1 MLILFRRLQ
10 SATPKLVL
18 LCGIA
23 LSLSLGV
30 VACGGSSSSS
40 NGNGGGPGGSGGGPG
55 GNGSDPTLAITDI
68 PNQELVIGTSLTL
81 NVAVTGGT
89 GTTSYSVSSTPASE
103 ATFTIDQATD
113 QLTINASG
121 ASEATVEV
129 TVTVEKG
136 SETASE
142 TFQLSIVPE
151 LTISVDD
158 QELAARDRLSIP
170 VTSGGLS
177 DDTVTYSV
185 TESSLADIEID
196 DNGLLTIDASGVGVR
211 AAAVPVMV
219 SAMNDRTTVTD
230 SFMLT
235 ITPPVLTIELND
247 ADGNQVS
254 ECDIAEGNI
263 GSTHAIEITGPPSGK
278 MLHWRIEDSGGIM
291 DDDVRNIFASSF
303 GDVGEVISGLF
314 SLIGVRIIYRF
325 TFHICD
331 DSTPNPAGRTLIIS
345 ILPSLADDYQ
355 LPTTPGMGYTIGTG
369 GNVQVVCSVVDPLSP
384 PPPPP
389 FTSLACSE

>member
-40 NGNGGGPGGSGGGPG
+40 NGNGP

-68 PNQELVIGTSLTL
+68 PDQELVIGTSLTL

-103 ATFTIDQATD
+103 AMLTIDQATD
-113 QLTINASG
+113 QLTIDATSAS
-121 ASEATVEV
+121 AATVEV

-151 LTISVDD
+151 LTISVGD

-196 DNGLLTIDASGVGVR
+196 ANGLLTIDASGVGTA
-211 AAAVPVMV
+211 AAAVPVVV
-219 SAMNDRTTVTD
+219 SATNSRGTTVTD

-235 ITPPVLTIELND
+235 ITPPVLTIGLFRISGQTSVCNL
-247 ADGNQVS
+247 V
-254 ECDIAEGNI
+254 EGAAAMYN
-263 GSTHAIEITGPPSGK
+263 IEIIGPPVGTV
-278 MLHWRIEDSGGIM
+278 LRWRIEDSGGIM
-291 DDDVRNIFASSF
+291 DGDVVDVLGRPYGN
-303 GDVGEVISGLF
+303 VGEVLSQQLGEV
-314 SLIGVRIIYRF
+314 SLNLILRTR
-325 TFHICD
+325 D
-331 DSTPNPAGRTLIIS
+331 DGTPNPGGETLTIS
-345 ILPSLADDYQ
+345 ILPSLDNGYQ
-355 LPTTPGMGYTIGTG
+355 LPTTAGMGYTIGAG
-369 GNVQVVCSVVDPLSP
+369 GNVQVVCNSMDAPIS
-384 PPPPP
+384 
-389 FTSLACSE
+389 